1 MKTTNNL
8 FQETLVQMR
17 EMRLTSMADELSQIM
32 NDPKQQDISSEE
44 LVSRITEAEYRRR
57 TDTTVHALI
66 KKALFQDL
74 TASKEGI
81 DYRPERQLNKA
92 SVEQLFTNDYLLN
105 HRNVIIQGA
114 TGTGKSYLSQALG
127 IHACENRYHVLYFRL
142 IDLLSDLKELQDKP
156 SKLRKYLYHI
166 KKADLLILDDFLLF
180 PIETIDQ
187 KFLYDI
193 LDYRLGKTTT
203 LICSQMEDGE
213 WYRKM
218 GATGIGEAII
228 DRLTSN
234 SFRIVLQG
242 KSMRAK

>member
-57 TDTTVHALI
+57 TDNTVHALI

-142 IDLLSDLKELQDKP
+142 IDLLSDLKEPQDKP